1 MKTEQ
6 EDYWHSSQFQLNM
19 QEERQINNLAVQCV
33 LSSNKIKAVAY
44 LIKKL
49 RKSGRK
55 ADPMIVFSEFD
66 GSYVDAGLEDWKMR
80 RKAKIP
86 KSAGADGSKR
96 KGAKGEADEETKEDT
111 RPWYQRYMW
120 VLLIGGMIV
129 YNIITFDKTKLT
141 DAMNAANQQANQGGN
156 APAQAK

>member
-1 MKTEQ
+1 
-6 EDYWHSSQFQLNM
+6 M

-86 KSAGADGSKR
+86 KSAGGAGSKR
-96 KGAKGEADEETKEDT
+96 NGPKGKADEETKEDN
-111 RPWYQRYMW
+111 RPWYQRHMW
-120 VLLIGGMIV
+120 LLLIGGMIV
-129 YNIITFDKTKLT
+129 YNIMTFDKTKLT
-141 DAMNAANQQANQGGN
+141 EAMNAANQQTTQGGN
-156 APAQAK
+156 AATQTK